1 MQANVLNANT
11 GYIIEAVL
19 ELSTKEV
26 TTAIW
31 IVTTNILP
39 YGGKCQIESSHWGDY
54 IVIYKKY
61 MLSDFVFDSVYYYC
75 NQILSS
81 VD

>member
-1 MQANVLNANT
+1 MLNANT

-54 IVIYKKY
+54 IV
-61 MLSDFVFDSVYYYC
+61 SDFVFDSVYYYC